1 MTQLGYNFPMFVR
14 VILTR
19 IPGEGCRASVASSAY
34 YGHVW
39 RKNFES
45 KHICLTDLR
54 TLGLLTAA
62 QAAEVQ
68 TSDFDKNGGVM
79 VFQAVTEPQR
89 LVAAR
94 LSGNHEGWRPGLL
107 IPICGHRNQICWHTS
122 EIDSDQGT
130 DQSRKPHRECMCN
143 WAWTHSSWSLKIS
156 SETSSTRKVLV
167 IPYASRT
174 SYASMVRQSI
184 EH

>member
-1 MTQLGYNFPMFVR
+1 MTQLGYNFPMFIR

-19 IPGEGCRASVASSAY
+19 IPGEGCRASVASTAY
-34 YGHVW
+34 YGQVW
-39 RKNFES
+39 RKEFES

-68 TSDFDKNGGVM
+68 ASDFDENGGVM

-94 LSGNHEGWRPGLL
+94 FE
-107 IPICGHRNQICWHTS
+107 
-122 EIDSDQGT
+122 
-130 DQSRKPHRECMCN
+130 
-143 WAWTHSSWSLKIS
+143 
-156 SETSSTRKVLV
+156 
-167 IPYASRT
+167 
-174 SYASMVRQSI
+174 RQS
-184 EH
+184 